1 MKMLK
6 KVPKEVPNKIC
17 KINSDKIGCN
27 QIDKPKGI
35 TITSTKSDTKP
46 STQKKIQMII
56 TKKIVIIMVINNI

>member
-6 KVPKEVPNKIC
+6 KVPKEVSNKIC

-35 TITSTKSDTKP
+35 TITTTKSNTKR
-46 STQKKIQMII
+46 STQKK
-56 TKKIVIIMVINNI
+56 KYKW